1 MEEFRKKVHKRV
13 VIDSLICGNAILL
26 YMALLFFTKGASE
39 FGKGISIGL
48 FCGFEIVAVYTL
60 AKNFTALH
68 NDDRLKEM
76 YINENDE
83 RNLAIAKETSQ
94 KSSLITVI
102 LTALAAVAAG
112 FFDVKICLTLV
123 AALLLSAVV
132 NIIVNIYFNKRM

>member
-39 FGKGISIGL
+39 FGQGISIGL

-60 AKNFTALH
+60 AKNFTALY

-83 RNLAIAKETSQ
+83 RYLAIAKETSQ

>member
-60 AKNFTALH
+60 SKNFTALY

>member
-60 AKNFTALH
+60 AKNFTALY

>member
-39 FGKGISIGL
+39 FGQGISIGL

-60 AKNFTALH
+60 AKNFTALY

-123 AALLLSAVV
+123 AALLLSTVV